1 MTFYERLIKETE
13 HDKQRFFS
21 RKIISTVL
29 QNPIEKN
36 LYIEYLAQAYHH
48 VRFTCPLFRHAIT
61 KMDPNQDKSFIDAFE
76 EYIEEEEGHE
86 EWILNDI
93 EFMGGNKDKVRKQDG
108 DLPVQSMIAYMYHT
122 INSVTPYTL
131 LGMVHV
137 LEGTSVNI
145 ATEAAEAIAKS
156 MGIDTRKGFSYLM
169 SHGKLDISH
178 VDFFIQLVNK
188 IEDKTIQDQII
199 KTAKMIY
206 FLWGNMFDEVQFKF
220 DQQIRLAA

>member
-1 MTFYERLIKETE
+1 MKFYDRLIKETE
-13 HDKQRFFS
+13 HDRNKFLQ
-21 RKIISTVL
+21 RKILSTVVKDGVSK
-29 QNPIEKN
+29 E

-48 VRFTCPLFRHAIT
+48 VRFTCPLFERAIQLM
-61 KMDPNQDKSFIDAFE
+61 KEPGDKAFVDAFE
-76 EYIEEEEGHE
+76 EYIDEEKGHE